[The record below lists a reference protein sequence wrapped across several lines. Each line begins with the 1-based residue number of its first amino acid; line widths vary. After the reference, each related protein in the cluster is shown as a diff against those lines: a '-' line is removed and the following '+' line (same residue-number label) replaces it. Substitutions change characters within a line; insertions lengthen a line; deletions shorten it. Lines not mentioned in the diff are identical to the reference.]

1 MTPKQFKD
9 KNTKQRHPMDGLRD
23 MENLSP
29 IDSLINERDELRNAL
44 KVAEGALQ
52 SMYEN
57 GQKQGWN
64 DKYLFSMDRAN
75 QALEQIRKVLK

>member
-1 MTPKQFKD
+1 MNK
-9 KNTKQRHPMDGLRD
+9 HPMDGLREIED
-23 MENLSP
+23 K
-29 IDSLINERDELRNAL
+29 DKRVAELVDAL

-75 QALEQIRKVLK
+75 QALEQIRKVVK

>member
-1 MTPKQFKD
+1 MANITGVNKMNK
-9 KNTKQRHPMDGLRD
+9 HPMDGLREIED
-23 MENLSP
+23 K
-29 IDSLINERDELRNAL
+29 DKRVAELVDAL

-75 QALEQIRKVLK
+75 QALEQIRKVVK

>member
-1 MTPKQFKD
+1 MKKKIIQGLMQSIASQKQTHDAMIKRLMAQED
-9 KNTKQRHPMDGLRD
+9 
-23 MENLSP
+23 
-29 IDSLINERDELRNAL
+29 AL

-75 QALEQIRKVLK
+75 QALEQIRKVVK

>member
-1 MTPKQFKD
+1 MKYGKFETDDNAGQFP
-9 KNTKQRHPMDGLRD
+9 QHHPMDGLREIED
-23 MENLSP
+23 KDKR
-29 IDSLINERDELRNAL
+29 IAELVDAL

-75 QALEQIRKVLK
+75 QALEQIRKVVK